1 MLRLART
8 DSWRELKM
16 WAADRQKWQMRV
28 QAVRSDAKVAIT
40 PSVFVPESVLSFTIN
55 LIIISAKI

>member
-1 MLRLART
+1 MDAPRT

-40 PSVFVPESVLSFTIN
+40 GAIQRVRAGVGAVRHSQ
-55 LIIISAKI
+55 